1 MRVFNFAGS
10 STSVIRGMAQLQ
22 LSQQTTT
29 AEIEASNVTNLSPS
43 STLGSENG
51 SVVSDSD
58 VKEPVPEV
66 DLAADERFA
75 MFLARQEMESQ
86 RANPDEIVVMDR
98 IGNDSSD
105 DATSVSSDNAASNN
119 TSLMDILAIIDDV
132 EDVEQFLAA
141 QRELLRTFSRDR
153 EDDEESDS
161 DDYEGRHFWMQL
173 MRSLSTPPEEQ
184 DNRIPEECQVTTQ
197 TPPTVQITVSEID
210 ITDVSLKLEYNLG
223 CSTRG
228 NKYKLLNCTFCH
240 DLRKYYF
247 AAHIINIWNSLP
259 NCIVNVSTINQFKA
273 RLDKFW
279 MHQDVLYD
287 YTADLTGIGD
297 RSVKR

>member
-1 MRVFNFAGS
+1 
-10 STSVIRGMAQLQ
+10 MAQLQ

-141 QRELLRTFSRDR
+141 QRELLRTFSRDC

-161 DDYEGRHFWMQL
+161 DDYEGRQFWMQL

-184 DNRIPEECQVTTQ
+184 DNRIPEECQVTT
-197 TPPTVQITVSEID
+197 
-210 ITDVSLKLEYNLG
+210 
-223 CSTRG
+223 
-228 NKYKLLNCTFCH
+228 
-240 DLRKYYF
+240 
-247 AAHIINIWNSLP
+247 
-259 NCIVNVSTINQFKA
+259 
-273 RLDKFW
+273 
-279 MHQDVLYD
+279 
-287 YTADLTGIGD
+287 
-297 RSVKR
+297 